1 MKYLLGNKIT
11 SFLTLF
17 ILSIAVSFAQ
27 NLPEK
32 PNPPRL
38 VNDFANMLSQD
49 ELQLLENK
57 LVSFYDSTSNQ
68 IAIVT
73 IETLDGYPIADY
85 AFELG
90 MKWGIGVKGKNNGIL
105 ILIAK
110 NDRKGFIAVGY
121 GLEAVVPDATA
132 KLIYDRYIKANFK
145 QGNYFLGLDQASDII
160 IGLTKGEFEADQV
173 GKKEGM
179 PMWLVLILFF
189 GVFFLI
195 FYIKFKEVKNTH
207 YGSKPMDFITFWTI
221 MSMLNTHDRHS
232 GGGSS
237 WGGSSHGGGSSGGF
251 GGFGG
256 GDFGGG
262 GAGGDW

>member
-1 MKYLLGNKIT
+1 MKFRLANKI
-11 SFLTLF
+11 LLF
-17 ILSIAVSFAQ
+17 FAFAIQFAFAQ
-27 NLPEK
+27 DLPSK

-38 VNDFANMLSQD
+38 VNDFAGMLNKN
-49 ELQLLENK
+49 ELQLLESK
-57 LVSFYDSTSNQ
+57 LVSFYDSSSNQ

-73 IETLDGYPIADY
+73 IETLDGYPISDY

-132 KLIYDRYIKANFK
+132 KIIYDRFIKSNFK
-145 QGNYFLGLDQASDII
+145 QGNYFAGLDSATDVL
-160 IGLTKGEFEADQV
+160 IGLTKGEFEAEQI
-173 GKKEGM
+173 KSKEGI
-179 PMWLVLILFF
+179 PLWLAVFLFF

-195 FYIKFKEVKNTH
+195 FYIKFKDIQSTH
-207 YGSKPMDFITFWTI
+207 YGSKPIDFITFWTI
-221 MSMLNTHDRHS
+221 MSMMNSHRGS
-232 GGGSS
+232 GGSSS
-237 WGGSSHGGGSSGGF
+237 WGGSSYGGGRSGGF